1 MEHSLLRGRQDNN
14 AGGREAIRRRCCIG
28 TKHYNKRSGQP
39 SLIYRAE
46 VNLERPGRYEMQ
58 LIGHAHPA
66 GANGQL
72 FSDLSGVTTA
82 LHLIE
87 QAVVVVGVVAEVE
100 KKG

>member
-1 MEHSLLRGRQDNN
+1 
-14 AGGREAIRRRCCIG
+14 
-28 TKHYNKRSGQP
+28 
-39 SLIYRAE
+39 
-46 VNLERPGRYEMQ
+46 MQ